1 MTSKRKHYW
10 QMLLSAMNQ
19 AKTEP
24 LSTVGAYVQLVTLIL
39 DNYGGEIS
47 AERSKQ
53 FLDELKTVLVT
64 QTPSPEKLES
74 LSFKLREAVVNKKLD
89 SSKLDELLRRLRDND
104 LTSKG

>member
-1 MTSKRKHYW
+1 
-10 QMLLSAMNQ
+10 
-19 AKTEP
+19 
-24 LSTVGAYVQLVTLIL
+24 VTLIL